1 MEHECPICYENTVSI
16 FTNIS
21 CKHTWCKECH
31 HKLIEKKHT
40 ECVMCRAPI
49 ILKKKIKPRDDYIN
63 WLIEGGEPF
72 INYRRKRHK
81 WKYIKWTY

>member
-31 HKLIEKKHT
+31 HKLIEKNHT
-40 ECVMCRAPI
+40 ECVMCRVPI
-49 ILKKKIKPRDDYIN
+49 ILKKKIKPQAPKANLVNIKVVQHDKAISDDERQSY
-63 WLIEGGEPF
+63 
-72 INYRRKRHK
+72 
-81 WKYIKWTY
+81 